1 MLPFGSFALLGW
13 RDAQSMSD
21 ARSMSM
27 TLDTSASFGPWPSTW
42 EDTPAAALDAIEASL
57 RRGDT
62 RLALD
67 LILSVR
73 RCLPQPGLS
82 RIASRSR
89 LSERELAALALL
101 PDATLSQKDIAR
113 TMGITSNTLKTHL
126 RSLYLKLGVHS
137 RAEAIELARPERAEE
152 RAA

>member
-1 MLPFGSFALLGW
+1 
-13 RDAQSMSD
+13 
-21 ARSMSM
+21 MSM
-27 TLDTSASFGPWPSTW
+27 TVDIPSAVGHWPSAW
-42 EDTPAAALDAIEASL
+42 EDTPSAALDAIEASL

-67 LILSVR
+67 LLLSVQ

-89 LSERELAALALL
+89 LSDRELDALALL

-137 RAEAIELARPERAEE
+137 RAEAIELARPERAQELL
-152 RAA
+152 A

>member
-1 MLPFGSFALLGW
+1 MLPSEGFAALG
-13 RDAQSMSD
+13 RRDNQSLSDAQY
-21 ARSMSM
+21 MSM
-27 TLDTSASFGPWPSTW
+27 MVDTSASLGPWPNTW
-42 EDTPAAALDAIEASL
+42 EDTPAVALDAIEASL

-82 RIASRSR
+82 RIAGRSR
-89 LSERELAALALL
+89 LSEREMAVLALL

-137 RAEAIELARPERAEE
+137 RAEAIELARPERVEE